1 MNVNVKVCFWSL
13 RNFALYYQV
22 YLDVVFPYLIFIL
35 TVLLAVCKPFSL
47 GIWGKAHH
55 VLVKKKMLCL
65 SSGVGG
71 GALWFLDLGKWVMLP
86 HSQAEFPMAT
96 ESRIAG
102 NQFNS

>member
-71 GALWFLDLGKWVMLP
+71 GRFGSWTLG
-86 HSQAEFPMAT
+86 S
-96 ESRIAG
+96 G
-102 NQFNS
+102 